1 MNKERRKK
9 LACVIS
15 KLQDNAS
22 ILMAIQ
28 EDEQM
33 AFDNLPEGLQ
43 TSEKGEKMEEA
54 ASQLE
59 EAVSQIED
67 IVQNLE
73 DL

>member
-28 EDEQM
+28 EEEQM

-54 ASQLE
+54 
-59 EAVSQIED
+59 VS
-67 IVQNLE
+67 N
-73 DL
+73 

>member
-9 LACVIS
+9 LACVIN

-28 EDEQM
+28 EEEQM

-73 DL
+73 EL

>member
-1 MNKERRKK
+1 MNKKRRGQ
-9 LACVIS
+9 LACVIG

-28 EDEQM
+28 EEEQM

-43 TSEKGEKMEEA
+43 MSEKGEKMEEA

>member
-1 MNKERRKK
+1 MNKKRRAK

-28 EDEQM
+28 EEEQM
-33 AFDNLPEGLQ
+33 TLDNLPESFAM
-43 TSEKGEKMEEA
+43 SEKGEKMEEA
-54 ASQLE
+54 VSQLE

-73 DL
+73 EI

>member
-28 EDEQM
+28 EEEQM

-54 ASQLE
+54 VSQL

-73 DL
+73 EL